1 MHMTFVE
8 KVQMQRFIFF
18 VSSQK
23 KQHFNVSQYKKLW
36 T

>member
-8 KVQMQRFIFF
+8 KVQIQRFIFF

-23 KQHFNVSQYKKLW
+23 KHFNVSEFKKFW
-36 T
+36 P